1 LAWYNYNN
9 KYRTRFHI
17 SELLRQF
24 LYFEDTM
31 PPTEEPI
38 APSEAHLDLAAS
50 NTLPQVRLWDVFTT
64 FVRVG
69 LTSFGGSTQAW
80 VYRAVV
86 ERRGWLND
94 EEFLAGTAVAQ
105 ILPGANPV
113 NISLYVGQKVRGWAG
128 ATAGAL
134 GMVCPAFCV
143 VLIMALIYG
152 ALAKYPLTHFL
163 LIGVATAGVGATL
176 AAGIK
181 VATRMERHWMRYLV
195 AFAAFFTV
203 GVLHWPM
210 VPVVAVIAPLS
221 VLFALK
227 GL

>member
-1 LAWYNYNN
+1 ML
-9 KYRTRFHI
+9 
-17 SELLRQF
+17 
-24 LYFEDTM
+24 
-31 PPTEEPI
+31 PTQDPI
-38 APSEAHLDLAAS
+38 APSEAPLDLPAS

-86 ERRGWLND
+86 ERRGWLTD
-94 EEFLAGTAVAQ
+94 EEFLAGTAVSQ

-113 NISLYVGQKVRGWAG
+113 NISLYVGQKVRGWPG

-134 GMVCPAFCV
+134 GMVIPAFCV

-152 ALAKYPLTHFL
+152 ALSKYPLTHFL
-163 LIGVATAGVGATL
+163 LIGIATAGVGATL

-181 VATRMERHWMRYLV
+181 IASKMERNWIRYIVGFV
-195 AFAAFFTV
+195 AFVTV

-210 VPVVAVIAPLS
+210 VPVVAVLAPVS
-221 VLFALK
+221 VLLALRRPK
-227 GL
+227 

>member
-1 LAWYNYNN
+1 MLKEDAV
-9 KYRTRFHI
+9 TP
-17 SELLRQF
+17 SDVPEDF
-24 LYFEDTM
+24 LE
-31 PPTEEPI
+31 
-38 APSEAHLDLAAS
+38 S
-50 NTLPQVRLWDVFTT
+50 NALPQVPLWDVFTT

-94 EEFLAGTAVAQ
+94 EEFLAGTAVSQ

-128 ATAGAL
+128 ATVGAL
-134 GMVCPAFCV
+134 GMVLPAFCV
-143 VLIMALIYG
+143 IMIMAMVYRM
-152 ALAKYPLTHFL
+152 LAQYPLTHFL

-181 VATRMERHWMRYLV
+181 VATRMERHWVRYLV
-195 AFAAFFTV
+195 GFAAFLAV
-203 GVLHWPM
+203 GIMHWPM
-210 VPVVAVIAPLS
+210 VPVVS
-221 VLFALK
+221 VLAPVSVLLALRRAK
-227 GL
+227 

>member
-1 LAWYNYNN
+1 M
-9 KYRTRFHI
+9 
-17 SELLRQF
+17 Q
-24 LYFEDTM
+24 
-31 PPTEEPI
+31 PTQEPI
-38 APSEAHLDLAAS
+38 APSDATLDLPAS

-86 ERRGWLND
+86 EKRGWLTD
-94 EEFLAGTAVAQ
+94 QEFLAGTAVSQ

-113 NISLYVGQKVRGWAG
+113 NISLYVGQKVRGWPG

-134 GMVCPAFCV
+134 GMVMPAFV
-143 VLIMALIYG
+143 VIMLMAFVYG
-152 ALAKYPLTHFL
+152 TLAKYPMTHFL

-181 VATRMERHWMRYLV
+181 IASKMERNWMSYIV
-195 AFAAFFTV
+195 GFAAFIAV
-203 GVLHWPM
+203 GVMHWPM
-210 VPVVAVIAPLS
+210 VPVVAVLAPVS
-221 VLFALK
+221 VLLALWRAK
-227 GL
+227 